1 MKRLTLLLSVLL
13 VTGLVFA
20 AGQAAQ
26 QQEQQKGKSHK
37 VKAEVVSTDATN
49 NTQNPEA
56 MKPVAAEV
64 VSTDATNN
72 TLTFKMTDGQEMT
85 SPVQDQAQQQ
95 LASLS
100 PGDKVTLTCQDA
112 NGEHRA
118 IVAIQKAPAT
128 PKP

>member
-13 VTGLVFA
+13 VAGLVFA
-20 AGQAAQ
+20 ADQAA
-26 QQEQQKGKSHK
+26 QEQQKGKSHK

-49 NTQNPEA
+49 NT
-56 MKPVAAEV
+56 
-64 VSTDATNN
+64 
-72 TLTFKMTDGQEMT
+72 LTFKMADGQEMT
-85 SPVQDQAQQQ
+85 SPVQDGAQQQ

-100 PGDKVTLTCQDA
+100 PGDKVTLTCQDDA

>member
-37 VKAEVVSTDATN
+37 VK
-49 NTQNPEA
+49 
-56 MKPVAAEV
+56 AEV

>member
-26 QQEQQKGKSHK
+26 QQEQQGKSHK
-37 VKAEVVSTDATN
+37 VK
-49 NTQNPEA
+49 
-56 MKPVAAEV
+56 AEV

-100 PGDKVTLTCQDA
+100 PGDKVTLTCQDDA

-128 PKP
+128 AKP